1 MYIPKVFKNEDEKEI
16 LEFIKNNGFAI
27 LVTQGQNKILAS
39 HIPLYLSIDNSG
51 NRILTGHV
59 SRANQIWKD
68 FENTTEVLAIFSGIH
83 SYVSSSW
90 YDHENVPTWN
100 YIAVHVYGSITIIEG
115 QDLLDSLKLLVDKYE
130 HKSTCP
136 VSVDNMT
143 PEFIEREIKGIIGF
157 KIMITDI
164 QAAYKLSQNRD
175 KKNYSNIINE
185 LIKTDDVN
193 SKEVAKEMIKRK
205 I

>member
-27 LVTQGQNKILAS
+27 LVTKGQSKILAS

-68 FENTTEVLAIFSGIH
+68 FENKTEVLAIFSGSH

-100 YIAVHVYGSITIIEG
+100 YIAVHVYGSIKIIEG

-130 HKSTCP
+130 QKSTCP
-136 VSVDNMT
+136 VSVDTMT
-143 PEFIEREIKGIIGF
+143 PEFINREIKGIIGF
-157 KIMITDI
+157 EIMITDI

-185 LIKTDDVN
+185 LTKTDNVN

-205 I
+205 E